1 MAQLSHLY
9 MTTGKTIA
17 LIICMFVGKA
27 MSLLFNMLSR
37 FVIAFL
43 PRSKHVVDVVHSPRQ
58 VRLFVIPPTMDWS
71 MSGFSI
77 PHCLL
82 EFAQVQVQWIS
93 DAIQLSYS
101 QSPSASSSFP
111 MSWLFT
117 SCGQSIGA
125 SASASVL
132 PKSNQGWFPLRLT
145 SLISLLFKWLSRV
158 FSSTKVQKH
167 QFFTNRSSLLS
178 SSHIPTQLQGRL

>member
-1 MAQLSHLY
+1 M
-9 MTTGKTIA
+9 
-17 LIICMFVGKA
+17 MFIHQDKSD
-27 MSLLFNMLSR
+27 SLWPPF
-37 FVIAFL
+37 
-43 PRSKHVVDVVHSPRQ
+43 PP
-58 VRLFVIPPTMDWS
+58 PPTMDWS
-71 MSGFSI
+71 MSGFSV

-132 PKSNQGWFPLRLT
+132 PKSNQGWFPWKLT
-145 SLISLLFKWLSRV
+145 SLISLLFKGLSRV

-167 QFFTNRSSLLS
+167 QFFSLLYCPALIS
-178 SSHIPTQLQGRL
+178 LHNYREDHSLDYTDLCQQSDLFAF